1 MTLLHFGVSSERTAR
16 PPGHL
21 SRTCEEESTRATYTA
36 SEQAKTA
43 EIEKKEAAEAEAE
56 DSNEGDEYKSAC
68 RNNLTT

>member
-36 SEQAKTA
+36 SEQTETA
-43 EIEKKEAAEAEAE
+43 EIEEEEEEEAAEAE
-56 DSNEGDEYKSAC
+56 DSNEGDDYKS
-68 RNNLTT
+68 LQK